1 MITAY
6 PSSVPIQGQD
16 LTLIY
21 RPELAKALKE
31 LDIPHP
37 GEAAIWLNQ
46 IAFWLKTKAGHLTR
60 DGRKWIYNSMNDW
73 AEQITSLSSWQ
84 LHRLINALADVGL
97 VEKSNY
103 ARLKRELVDEPPVA
117 WHEYNTTTWLTLNLE
132 KLEELTG
139 WNPFSKE
146 GDRKAPAVPAV
157 EGNGKKLASDRD
169 FAATNS
175 SVADSD
181 RQNLSE
187 QKRSIPEKSKVLP
200 KQPDQELNSQ
210 SQRGADGAGKGAL
223 AQKESHADGDAVRAE
238 PENLEQEQIWQAV
251 KASIG
256 LNPKLKAF
264 VLDYSLKDI
273 QAALSLYRE
282 RSAKKPIA
290 HPAAWLKECLL
301 QGWHQGRISPESS
314 QQRDQEKITAAQ
326 RDWYEWAAREGLI
339 RDDPMN
345 TLPEIMGELE
355 VRAIA
360 GDLVSPQF
368 GFTLMPIGK
377 MMQLYPKP

>member
-1 MITAY
+1 MITSY

-21 RPELAKALKE
+21 RPELAKVLKE

-84 LHRLINALADVGL
+84 LHRLINALADIGL

-117 WHEYNTTTWLTLNLE
+117 WHEYNTTTWLTLNLD

-146 GDRKAPAVPAV
+146 GDRKAPAV
-157 EGNGKKLASDRD
+157 EGNGKELASDRD

-175 SVADSD
+175 SFAESD
-181 RQNLSE
+181 RPNLSE
-187 QKRSIPEKSKVLP
+187 QKRSISEKSKVLP
-200 KQPDQELNSQ
+200 KQPEPSQNSQ
-210 SQRGADGAGKGAL
+210 SQSGADGAEKGAF
-223 AQKESHADGDAVRAE
+223 AQKESHADGDAVKAE
-238 PENLEQEQIWQAV
+238 PENPEQEQIWQAV

-282 RSAKKPIA
+282 RSARKAIA
-290 HPAAWLKECLL
+290 HPAAWLKQCLL

-314 QQRDQEKITAAQ
+314 QQRDHEKITPEQ
-326 RDWYEWAAREGLI
+326 RNWYEWAAREGLI

-360 GDLVSPQF
+360 GELRSPQF